1 MKSTEELASEFV
13 AINGRVEEEGL
24 RKGIFQEQGKLVV
37 GSKDVKSFYP
47 EMDVEVAAEEAKLEV
62 ERSELEIEVNET
74 ELALYLACSMSQ
86 EEINQEGLEDVV
98 HKRRYKAGARPGLTC
113 KAITA
118 GSTARQADK
127 AWLLPNR
134 APNRTE
140 KMRMIG
146 CLIKSACR
154 LVMHN
159 HFYTFNNAI
168 RKQKRGGAIGNK
180 LTERLG
186 KVLMKRHDKKYLSL
200 LASLGLETEGFKRYV
215 DDETDVMASVDPGV
229 RFEGGRLTK
238 EEGLVEDDQN
248 VKDDVRTM
256 NLLKTISNSITDCV
270 QYTVDCP
277 SLNTDEKVPVLDL
290 KVSVQDDKIVHDH
303 FEKECA
309 SKFVIP
315 YSSAHSRKM
324 KMSVLVEEGLR
335 RLRNTSR
342 GLEWERSRI
351 AMEKWSRKLRRS
363 GYPETVR
370 HEVIKTALDRWD
382 RMCKEEDEGVR
393 PVHRP
398 REWKESERRK
408 EQEKK
413 RQNWHRGQEG
423 LVSAPL
429 IVDPTAGTL
438 SKEMKAVCRSF
449 EGVTGMRVPMQER
462 AGNALKHLA
471 IVRAPEKE
479 KV

>member
-1 MKSTEELASEFV
+1 
-13 AINGRVEEEGL
+13 
-24 RKGIFQEQGKLVV
+24 
-37 GSKDVKSFYP
+37 
-47 EMDVEVAAEEAKLEV
+47 
-62 ERSELEIEVNET
+62 
-74 ELALYLACSMSQ
+74 
-86 EEINQEGLEDVV
+86 
-98 HKRRYKAGARPGLTC
+98 
-113 KAITA
+113 
-118 GSTARQADK
+118 
-127 AWLLPNR
+127 
-134 APNRTE
+134 
-140 KMRMIG
+140 
-146 CLIKSACR
+146 
-154 LVMHN
+154 MHN
-159 HFYTFNNAI
+159 HFYTFNNVI

-215 DDETDVMASVDPGV
+215 DDETDMMASVDPGV

-238 EEGLVEDDQN
+238 EEGLVEGDEN

-290 KVSVQDDKIVHDH
+290 KVSVKDGKIVHDH

-309 SKFVIP
+309 SKLVIP

-351 AMEKWSRKLRRS
+351 AMEKWSRKLRRN

-382 RMCKEEDEGVR
+382 RMCEEEEEGIR

-398 REWKESERRK
+398 REWKEKERRK

-413 RQNWHRGQEG
+413 SQNWHKGQEG

-449 EGVTGMRVPMQER
+449 EGVTGMRVPVQ
-462 AGNALKHLA
+462 
-471 IVRAPEKE
+471 
-479 KV
+479 